1 MNIYLRKT
9 VQIVVVLSIAVLV
22 LGGAALAQDEPDTLP
37 ATGATMN
44 SANSYITQLDELRAL
59 SQPQSSATAVGTEYS
74 AYEYS
79 SDLQRLNE
87 MAAAAATKPTANDY
101 ITQLD
106 ELRSMAAD

>member
-22 LGGAALAQDEPDTLP
+22 LGGAALAQDEPETLP
-37 ATGATMN
+37 ATGASIN
-44 SANSYITQLDELRAL
+44 SANSYVTQLDELRAM
-59 SQPQSSATAVGTEYS
+59 SQVQTSGTAVRTEYS
-74 AYEYS
+74 VYEYS

-87 MAAAAATKPTANDY
+87 MAAAAGAKPTANDY